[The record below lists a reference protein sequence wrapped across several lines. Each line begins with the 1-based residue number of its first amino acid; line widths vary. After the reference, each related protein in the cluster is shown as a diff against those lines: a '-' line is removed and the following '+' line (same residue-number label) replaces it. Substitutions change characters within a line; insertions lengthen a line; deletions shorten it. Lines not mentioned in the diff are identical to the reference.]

1 MPITSKDIVP
11 LKEMRAR
18 LTELADEA
26 CAGREKII
34 TRNGKAYVALIDAR
48 RLDYYHRLERENIHL
63 GLLDEATRGWDDVE
77 EGNLLTG
84 PSSRA
89 VTAGANERRHLA
101 NNPQLFPQSRRNRG
115 VSARSRGA

>member
-63 GLLDEATRGWDDVE
+63 GLLDEAARGWDDVE
-77 EGNLLTG
+77 EGNLLTVAELK
-84 PSSRA
+84 SRY
-89 VTAGANERRHLA
+89 
-101 NNPQLFPQSRRNRG
+101 
-115 VSARSRGA
+115 SRGK

>member
-1 MPITSKDIVP
+1 MALTSKDIVP
-11 LKEMRAR
+11 LKELRAK

-63 GLLDEATRGWDDVE
+63 ALLDEAARGWDDVE
-77 EGNLLTG
+77 SGNLLSVAELKARYG
-84 PSSRA
+84 R
-89 VTAGANERRHLA
+89 NE
-101 NNPQLFPQSRRNRG
+101 
-115 VSARSRGA
+115 